1 MIDSFSFSTVTPSGS
16 HSGAPEEHQEGEA
29 GFALMFPSI
38 EGVNIR
44 PFHFCRK
51 TFSETALQEAGGQPR
66 NICCC
71 LSNRLQSFLVA
82 LCCSFIPLLMKVVKT
97 RKSIKHDSA
106 STH

>member
-1 MIDSFSFSTVTPSGS
+1 MIDCFSFSTVTPSGS

-51 TFSETALQEAGGQPR
+51 TFSETALQEAGGQ
-66 NICCC
+66 
-71 LSNRLQSFLVA
+71 SFLVA

>member
-1 MIDSFSFSTVTPSGS
+1 MIDCFPFSTVTPSGS
-16 HSGAPEEHQEGEA
+16 HSGAPVEHQDGDA

-66 NICCC
+66 HICCC
-71 LSNRLQSFLVA
+71 LSNRLHSLLIA
-82 LCCSFIPLLMKVVKT
+82 LCGSFITLL
-97 RKSIKHDSA
+97 KSA
-106 STH
+106 